1 MNKNFTFILL
11 TLLSATNSYAQH
23 ALDASTMGTFQSTG
37 SARIMAMGNNSTA
50 LGGDISAIYQ
60 NPAGLSQYRTNEF
73 VFSPGLYFHSQK
85 MEYNDASFK
94 DQRTRLNLGATGLI
108 LSFYS
113 QKRQKVRR
121 TNFGLA
127 INQTANFNTAFH
139 YNGTNRN
146 SSYSEKWVE
155 ELISNNIQNFS
166 DALGF
171 SPAGA
176 SLAVENYL
184 VDSISG
190 INGINGYRT
199 NANTSLLPIDQ
210 RFTYRISGSVN
221 ELAFGLSS
229 HETERF
235 YYGFSLGIP
244 MFSRTESTTVEETD
258 LSGNTD
264 NDFASFQ
271 FKETIRTRG
280 AGILLRG
287 GIIFKPFEQFRI
299 GLNMQSPAFYTLT
312 RSMDANLKTNVE
324 NYARRISNTPSK
336 PQQFELS
343 TSDIT
348 GENYFYDYQFSTPWQ
363 MSLALAYVFR
373 ETADTKQQ
381 RAMITGGIE
390 LINHRSAR
398 FSSSSE
404 FDNSRSS
411 SFFQQINNDVK
422 SLFRPALQYKLG
434 GELKWHTLMFRG
446 GIQYLSSPYKK
457 EVLPDGIKGYRL
469 IPSLGIGYRDKGIFA
484 DLTYA
489 HTLGDDVH
497 FPYILTGNIYPFATA
512 NMNRG
517 QILMTVGTKF

>member
-1 MNKNFTFILL
+1 MNKNFTIILL
-11 TLLSATNSYAQH
+11 TLLSVTSSIAQN
-23 ALDASTMGTFQSTG
+23 AIDAATMGTFQSTG

-60 NPAGLSQYRTNEF
+60 NPAGLSQYRTNEL
-73 VFSPGLYFHSQK
+73 VLSPGLYFHSQR
-85 MEYNDASFK
+85 MEYDNASFK
-94 DQRTRLNLGATGLI
+94 DNRTRLNLGATGVI

-121 TNFGLA
+121 TNFGIAL
-127 INQTANFNTAFH
+127 NQTANFNTAFR
-139 YNGTNRN
+139 YNGINRN

-155 ELISNNIQNFS
+155 ELISNNVQNIEDAFS
-166 DALGF
+166 F

-184 VDSISG
+184 IDTSTNV
-190 INGINGYRT
+190 NGQKGYIT
-199 NANTSLLPIDQ
+199 NANTSFLPIDQ

-221 ELAFGLSS
+221 ELAIGLSS
-229 HETERF
+229 HHTERF
-235 YYGFSLGIP
+235 YYGMSLGIP
-244 MFSRTESTTVEETD
+244 MFSRTETTTVEEND
-258 LSGNTD
+258 ASGNTD
-264 NDFASFQ
+264 NDFASFR

-280 AGILLRG
+280 TGILLRG

-299 GLNMQSPAFYTLT
+299 GFNIQSPAFYTLT
-312 RSMDANLKTNVE
+312 RSMDANLKTDVE
-324 NYARRISNTPSK
+324 NYAKKSTNDPNRS
-336 PQQFELS
+336 QQFELS
-343 TSDIT
+343 TRDIT

-373 ETADTKQQ
+373 ETADTKLQ
-381 RAMITGGIE
+381 RAMITGGVE

-411 SFFQQINNDVK
+411 SYFKEINNDVK

-484 DLTYA
+484 DFTYA

-497 FPYILTGNIYPFATA
+497 FPYVLTGNIYPFAAA
-512 NMNRG
+512 NINRG
-517 QILMTVGTKF
+517 QILITVGTKF